1 MFYIL
6 SDTEVAL
13 NDVLIACQ
21 ESIDYYEDALNDI
34 DDKKV
39 ASLFNNIISERK
51 IFTKKLEDILLNLG
65 TLPSAPD
72 PDKET
77 GELIIEKIAASLSPN
92 DIAPLI
98 SHRLDTE
105 QYLQSLIE
113 AASKNDLQES
123 HRQVIKN
130 LATQVEDTIAKLAS
144 LVDD

>member
-13 NDVLIACQ
+13 NEVLIACQ
-21 ESIDYYEDALNDI
+21 ESIDYYEDALNNI
-34 DDKKV
+34 SDKEV
-39 ASLFNNIISERK
+39 TSLFNNIISERK
-51 IFTKKLEDILLNLG
+51 IFAKKLEDILLNLG

-77 GELIIEKIAASLSPN
+77 GELIIEKVAASLSPN
-92 DIAPLI
+92 DISPLI

-105 QYLQSLIE
+105 QHLQSLID
-113 AASKNDLQES
+113 AASENDLQES

-130 LATQVEDTIAKLAS
+130 LAAQVEDTITKLSS
-144 LVDD
+144 LVKD